1 MTTISLPATEAELAQ
16 VQTAVSEG
24 ALLVVPTDTV
34 YGIGANPRD
43 QVAVDRL
50 LTVKGR
56 GREMPP
62 PVLVANIAEACRLA
76 AAMPDAAR
84 VLMEK
89 FWPGALT
96 IVVEASS
103 EVAFD
108 LEEIGGTIALRQP
121 AGPVLQVLEALG
133 PLAVTSANLHAQP
146 PAQNCDEAKAY
157 FGSKV
162 SVYFDG
168 GQAPGG
174 VASTIVK
181 ITDGGYEILR
191 QGAIDAEL
199 IARALSS

>member
-1 MTTISLPATEAELAQ
+1 MITISLPAASEDIDRARE
-16 VQTAVSEG
+16 AVSEG

-34 YGIGANPRD
+34 YGIGANPQD
-43 QVAVDRL
+43 QKAVDRL
-50 LTVKGR
+50 LTAKGR

-62 PVLVANIAEACRLA
+62 PVLVPNLDEACRLA
-76 AAMPDAAR
+76 AAMPDSAR
-84 VLMEK
+84 LLMEK

-121 AGPVLQVLEALG
+121 SGPVLQVLEALG

-146 PAQNCDEAKAY
+146 PAQNCAEAKAY
-157 FGSKV
+157 FGEAV
-162 SVYFDG
+162 AVYFDG

-181 ITDGGYEILR
+181 ITVDGYQILR
-191 QGAIDAEL
+191 EG
-199 IARALSS
+199 ALSETEIAKVLS